1 MLGFIWRQL
10 RGRAGRSIALLTG
23 VLVATTGFIVLTGAT
38 TASRLQV
45 IGTVERDSAAAY
57 DVLVRPK
64 GSRTAQEAARG
75 RVQPNYLSGL
85 FGGISPAQYRQ
96 VAAVDGVEVAAPI
109 AMLGHSIRW
118 VPVEVDLTAAVDRD
132 ADRQV
137 IRVDPTF
144 SAERGL
150 SRAVARP
157 HYVYVTRNEV
167 AQPVG
172 PIDSLTGPV
181 PHTNGRSYPLAH
193 CDGAVSGGAL
203 EILPDGRTEP
213 ICGVPQSVGA
223 PGSSRSELENSGF
236 WTFQLRPDGRFADVE
251 MAYDGGVPT
260 GTFRPRVRDRLTMPI
275 SAHVPFLLA
284 AVDPSTEERL
294 VGLGGAVVQ
303 GRALRPD
310 DLPTDVPGLQ
320 NRQFPVLAT
329 SRPYVDGNISVTFTR
344 LHPERVAGLSDAAV
358 GRALATAEAVPA
370 GSARLDVAAAQDAQ
384 LAEALRDGGSCCL
397 GELRSVL
404 QAGPPGYQEL
414 PDGTLRA
421 RAAEPDPT
429 VYGEARDH
437 DVPVP
442 WLGADTSF
450 RTLHRL
456 ETRGLGGRKMPG
468 WQLVGVFDPE
478 RLTRFGDLSQVPL
491 ETYEPPT
498 AEGADEPSQA
508 ALGDQP
514 LFPGGNPAGY
524 LSTPPFLLTNLE
536 SLPKLLEGAPREQRD
551 APISAVRVRVEDV
564 DGYSERSAERVRL
577 VAEQIAEATGLDVD
591 ITLGSS
597 PAPQTVELPAGSFG
611 RPELR
616 LTENWSALGVG
627 SVIVQAVDRKSVL
640 LFLLVLVVCAL
651 FLGNAVTAAV
661 RDRRSELALLACL
674 GWSARRISLLVLG
687 EVATLGLVAGLLS
700 VALAT
705 PISAALG
712 IDVGWWRALL
722 AVPVALL
729 LALVAGLTPALRASR
744 AHPAAALRPA
754 VAAVGRGTRP
764 RTLFQ
769 LALTN
774 LARTPGRT
782 LLGAG
787 ALAIGVAALTL
798 IGTVSYAFRG
808 AVVGSLLGDAISLD
822 VRGADLIAAAAT
834 MLLGAAAVADVIYLG
849 VRDRAAELATLR
861 AIGWTDGALARLI
874 GYEALALGAL
884 GAGSGALLG
893 LLGAVGLIG
902 ALPAGLLLVAGV
914 TAVAGIIVSG
924 LAALLPAAL
933 LRRLPAARLL
943 AEE

>member
-45 IGTVERDSAAAY
+45 IGSVERGSAAAY

-64 GSRTAQEAARG
+64 GSRTPQEAARG

-118 VPVEVDLTAAVDRD
+118 VPVAVDLTSAVDRD
-132 ADRQV
+132 AYRQV
-137 IRVDPTF
+137 IRIDPTYL
-144 SAERGL
+144 AERGL
-150 SRAVARP
+150 SRATARP

-167 AQPVG
+167 AHPVG
-172 PIDSLTGPV
+172 TIDSLTDPV
-181 PHTNGRSYPLAH
+181 PHTNGKSYPLAH
-193 CDGAVSGGAL
+193 CDGAVSGGPL
-203 EILPDGRTEP
+203 EILPGGRPEP
-213 ICGVPQSVGA
+213 ICGIPQPVGE

-236 WTFQLRPDGRFADVE
+236 WTFRLRPDGRFEDVE
-251 MAYDGGVPT
+251 MVYAGDVPT
-260 GTFRPRVRDRLTMPI
+260 GTFRPRVRDRLTVDI
-275 SAHVPFLLA
+275 SAHRPFLLA
-284 AVDPSTEERL
+284 AVDPPAEERL
-294 VGLGGAVVQ
+294 VGLSGAVVQ
-303 GRALRPD
+303 GRALRTN
-310 DLPTDVPGLQ
+310 DLPRDIPGVR

-329 SRPYVDGNISVTFTR
+329 SRPYADGHISVAFTR
-344 LHPERVAGLSDAAV
+344 LHPERMAGLPEAAV
-358 GRALATAEAVPA
+358 SRALQAAEAIPA
-370 GSARLDVAAAQDAQ
+370 GSARLDVAAAEEAQ
-384 LAEALRDGGSCCL
+384 LAEALRDRGSCCL
-397 GELRSVL
+397 GELRSVV
-404 QAGPPGYQEL
+404 QAGPPGYEEL

-421 RAAEPDPT
+421 RTVEPDPT
-429 VYGEARDH
+429 AYQQSRERDQ
-437 DVPVP
+437 PVP
-442 WLGADTSF
+442 WLGTDTSF
-450 RTLHRL
+450 RTLHKL
-456 ETRGLGGRKMPG
+456 ETRGLAGRKTPG
-468 WQLVGVFDPE
+468 WEPVGVFDPE
-478 RLTRFGDLSQVPL
+478 RLTRFSDLTRVPL
-491 ETYEPPT
+491 ETYEPPV
-498 AEGADEPSQA
+498 AEGADDRSRS

-536 SLPKLLEGAPREQRD
+536 SLPQLLEGAPRRQRD
-551 APISAVRVRVEDV
+551 APISAVRVRVAGV

-577 VAEQIAEATGLDVD
+577 VAERIAEATGLDVD

-597 PAPQTVELPAGSFG
+597 PAPQTVELAAGAFG

-616 LTENWSALGVG
+616 LTENWSALGVA

-651 FLGNAVTAAV
+651 FLANAVTAAV
-661 RDRRSELALLACL
+661 RDRRSELTLLACL

-687 EVATLGLVAGLLS
+687 EVTTLGLAAGLLS

-705 PISAALG
+705 PVSAALG
-712 IDVGWWRALL
+712 IDVSWRRALL

-729 LALVAGLTPALRASR
+729 LALVAGLVPALRASR
-744 AHPAAALRPA
+744 AHPAAALRPP
-754 VAAVGRGTRP
+754 VAAVRRGNRP

-798 IGTVSYAFRG
+798 VGAVSYAFRG
-808 AVVGSLLGDAISLD
+808 AVVGSLLGDAISVS
-822 VRGADLIAAAAT
+822 VRGADLVAAAAT
-834 MLLGAAAVADVIYLG
+834 VLLGAAAVADVIYLG
-849 VRDRAAELATLR
+849 IRDRAAELATLS
-861 AIGWTDGALARLI
+861 AVGWADAALARLI
-874 GYEALALGAL
+874 AYEALALGAL

-893 LLGAVGLIG
+893 LLGAVVLIG
-902 ALPAGLLLVAGV
+902 APPASLLLVAGA
-914 TAVAGIIVSG
+914 TAAAGVGVSC

-933 LRRLPAARLL
+933 LRRLPTARLL
-943 AEE
+943 AGE

>member
-64 GSRTAQEAARG
+64 GSRTAQETARG

-96 VAAVDGVEVAAPI
+96 VAAVNGVEVAAPI

-118 VPVEVDLTAAVDRD
+118 VPVQVDLTAAVDRD
-132 ADRQV
+132 AERQV

-144 SAERGL
+144 VAERGL
-150 SRAVARP
+150 SRAAARP
-157 HYVYVTRNEV
+157 HHVYLTRNELV
-167 AQPVG
+167 YPAETIDPTRPSLRYTDGRVY
-172 PIDSLTGPV
+172 PIGRCGNGFGV
-181 PHTNGRSYPLAH
+181 P
-193 CDGAVSGGAL
+193 L
-203 EILPDGRTEP
+203 EILPGGRAEP
-213 ICGVPQSVGA
+213 ICGPPEPLGEL
-223 PGSSRSELENSGF
+223 GSSRSELEDTGF
-236 WTFQLRPDGRFADVE
+236 WTFRLLPDGRFQDQE
-251 MAYDGGVPT
+251 TIFSDGTVQD
-260 GTFRPRVRDRLTMPI
+260 RLRVRDRVVIPVA
-275 SAHVPFLLA
+275 AHVPFLLA
-284 AVDPSTEERL
+284 AVDPPAEERL
-294 VGLGGAVVQ
+294 VGLSSAVVQ
-303 GRALRPD
+303 GRALRTD
-310 DLPTDVPGLQ
+310 DLPRDLPGIQ

-329 SRPYVDGNISVTFTR
+329 SRPYVDGTISVAFTR
-344 LHPERVAGLSDAAV
+344 LRPERVAGLSETAV
-358 GRALATAEAVPA
+358 SRALERAGAIPA
-370 GSARLDVAAAQDAQ
+370 GSALVDVAAAQEAQ
-384 LAEALRDGGSCCL
+384 LAEALRGSGRCCL
-397 GELRSVL
+397 GELRSVV
-404 QAGPPGYQEL
+404 QAGPPGYEEL

-421 RAAEPDPT
+421 RTVNPDPR
-429 VYGEARDH
+429 VYGQRREIDL
-437 DVPVP
+437 PVP

-468 WQLVGVFDPE
+468 WEPVGVFDPE
-478 RLTRFGDLSQVPL
+478 RLTRFGDLSRVPL

-498 AEGADEPSQA
+498 AEGADEASRT
-508 ALGDQP
+508 ALGGQP

-536 SLPKLLEGAPREQRD
+536 ALPKLLEGAPREQRD

-627 SVIVQAVDRKSVL
+627 SVIVQAVDRKSL
-640 LFLLVLVVCAL
+640 LLYLLVLVVCAL

-687 EVATLGLVAGLLS
+687 EVATLGLVAGVLS

-712 IDVGWWRALL
+712 IDVGWGRALL

-754 VAAVGRGTRP
+754 VAAVRRGTRP
-764 RTLFQ
+764 RSLFQ

-774 LARTPGRT
+774 LTRTPGRT

-798 IGTVSYAFRG
+798 VGTVSYAFRG

-861 AIGWTDGALARLI
+861 AVGWTDGALARLVA
-874 GYEALALGAL
+874 YEALALGAL

-914 TAVAGIIVSG
+914 TAVAGVVVCG

-933 LRRLPAARLL
+933 LRRLPTARLL

>member
-137 IRVDPTF
+137 IRIDPTYI
-144 SAERGL
+144 AERGL
-150 SRAVARP
+150 SRASARP

-172 PIDSLTGPV
+172 PVESLAEPV
-181 PHTNGRSYPLAH
+181 PHTNGKSYPLAQ
-193 CDGAVSGGAL
+193 CGGAVSGGPL
-203 EILPDGRTEP
+203 EVLPSGRTEP
-213 ICGVPQSVGA
+213 ICGIPQPVGEL
-223 PGSSRSELENSGF
+223 GSSRSELEDTGF
-236 WTFQLRPDGRFADVE
+236 WSFRLRPDGRFEDTE
-251 MAYDGGVPT
+251 MVYAGELPT
-260 GTFRPRVRDRLTMPI
+260 GTFRPRVRDRLTVNI
-275 SAHVPFLLA
+275 SAHMPFLLA
-284 AVDPSTEERL
+284 AVDPPAEERL
-294 VGLGGAVVQ
+294 VGLSGAVVQ

-310 DLPTDVPGLQ
+310 DLPRDLPGVPT
-320 NRQFPVLAT
+320 RQFPVLAT
-329 SRPYVDGNISVTFTR
+329 SRPYVDGTISVAFTR
-344 LHPERVAGLSDAAV
+344 LRPQRVAGLPEAAV
-358 GRALATAEAVPA
+358 SRALETAEATPA

-384 LAEALRDGGSCCL
+384 LAEALRDSGSCCH
-397 GELRSVL
+397 GELQSVV
-404 QAGPPGYQEL
+404 QAGPPGYEEL

-421 RAAEPDPT
+421 RTVHPDPG
-429 VYGEARDH
+429 VYGQSRNRDA
-437 DVPVP
+437 PVP

-450 RTLHRL
+450 RTLHKL

-468 WQLVGVFDPE
+468 WEPVGVFDPA
-478 RLTRFGDLSQVPL
+478 RLTRFGDLSRVPL

-498 AEGADEPSQA
+498 AEGADDRSRA
-508 ALGDQP
+508 ALGGQP

-536 SLPKLLEGAPREQRD
+536 SLPKLLEGAPREQRN
-551 APISAVRVRVEDV
+551 APISAVRVRVANV
-564 DGYSERSAERVRL
+564 DGYSERAAERVRL
-577 VAEQIAEATGLDVD
+577 VAERIAEATGLDVD

-616 LTENWSALGVG
+616 LTENWSALGVA

-640 LFLLVLVVCAL
+640 LFLLVLVVCAV
-651 FLGNAVTAAV
+651 FLANAVTAAV
-661 RDRRSELALLACL
+661 RDRRPELALLACL

-712 IDVGWWRALL
+712 IDVGWRQALL

-729 LALVAGLTPALRASR
+729 LALVAGLAPALRASR
-744 AHPAAALRPA
+744 AHPAAALRPPVA
-754 VAAVGRGTRP
+754 VARRGSRP

-798 IGTVSYAFRG
+798 VGTVTYAFRG
-808 AVVGSLLGDAISLD
+808 AVVGSLLGDAISLS
-822 VRGADLIAAAAT
+822 VRGADLVAAVAT
-834 MLLGAAAVADVIYLG
+834 VLLGAAAVADVIYLG
-849 VRDRAAELATLR
+849 IRDRAAELATLS
-861 AIGWTDGALARLI
+861 AVGWADGALARLI
-874 GYEALALGAL
+874 AYEALALGAL

-893 LLGAVGLIG
+893 LLGAVALVGT
-902 ALPAGLLLVAGV
+902 LPAGLLLVAGT
-914 TAVAGIIVSG
+914 TAAAGIVVSG
-924 LAALLPAAL
+924 LAALLPATL
-933 LRRLPAARLL
+933 LRRLPTARLL